1 MLKLHKR
8 WIVLSSVWSVFHTQG
23 MEQDCNPVIHQPM
36 DSYGNVL
43 IQQWLLDTKKTVS
56 VTVTYCTVTKFN
68 RKPALIIHHLEGV
81 QEFQSAYPNQLKR
94 IDYSID
100 DGPRV
105 KRQPNRIWKID
116 HEQNPMRILIPIYP
130 HDGGFGMMAHQAT
143 MATRT
148 MAPSRNAFIPIA
160 SESKSDP
167 CAVRCLLMGHPLMGN
182 HYQPYMNLHSPLLT
196 TINHY
201 KPWWITLW

>member
-1 MLKLHKR
+1 
-8 WIVLSSVWSVFHTQG
+8 
-23 MEQDCNPVIHQPM
+23 M

-100 DGPRV
+100 DGPWV

-196 TINHY
+196 TINHDGLPSG
-201 KPWWITLW
+201 KRANITNWKDPPCYEWENQLFLWLFSIAMLT